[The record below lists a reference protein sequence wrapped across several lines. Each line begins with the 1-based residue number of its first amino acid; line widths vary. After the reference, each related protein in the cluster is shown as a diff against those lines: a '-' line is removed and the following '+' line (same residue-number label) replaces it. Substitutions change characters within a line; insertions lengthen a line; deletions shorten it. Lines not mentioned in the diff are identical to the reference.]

1 MEMTNSFTPFQRF
14 VRLLKRDKKEIR
26 NIYVYALFNGLIGLS
41 LPLGIQAIIN
51 LIQGG
56 RVSMAWAV
64 LVGFVVAGVALTGV
78 LNIMQLRISENLQQR
93 IFARAAMEFAFRIPR
108 LKMEELYRHYAPE
121 LVNRFFDIINIQK
134 GLSKLLIEFSSAALQ
149 VIFGLILLSLYH
161 PFFIVFGLV
170 LTILVLAIFM
180 LTAKSGL
187 RTALRE
193 SKHKYKVVH
202 RLEEIARTAVSFK
215 LSGNSDLPLKQ
226 TDLHVNDYL
235 EAREKHFGVLM
246 RQAAMMVGFKLIVAA
261 GLLIVGG
268 MLVMDQKMN
277 IGQFVAA
284 EIIVLLIMSSVEKLI
299 MSLDTIY
306 DVLTSLEKVG
316 QVTDLEVEKGGS
328 IDLTETLSGRGVS
341 IDLRDVR
348 FSYPDRSRAVL
359 DGINLSIRPGEK
371 LAVTGTNASGKSTL
385 LQLLA
390 GLYPPET
397 GHISFNGF
405 PRGNLAFESL
415 RTVMGDSLSQ
425 ELIFE
430 GTVIENVTMGRAGI
444 DFHAAL
450 RALEVVELTDYVQ
463 TLTLGYDT
471 ILEPQ
476 GKKLSASIMRRILL
490 ARGIAGNPSL
500 LLIEDDFEEM
510 DNGFRQR
517 FFDFI
522 TEKDESRTVVIV
534 SNDAYVAR
542 KCDRILVLDSGKI
555 KHEGPFEKVKNLNK
569 FRNTEHA

>member
-1 MEMTNSFTPFQRF
+1 
-14 VRLLKRDKKEIR
+14 
-26 NIYVYALFNGLIGLS
+26 
-41 LPLGIQAIIN
+41 
-51 LIQGG
+51 
-56 RVSMAWAV
+56 
-64 LVGFVVAGVALTGV
+64 LVAFVVAGVALTGV

-121 LVNRFFDIINIQK
+121 LVNRFFDILTVQK
-134 GLSKLLIEFSSAALQ
+134 GLSKLLIDFSSAALQ
-149 VIFGLILLSLYH
+149 VVFGLILLSLYH

-187 RTALRE
+187 RTSLRE
-193 SKHKYKVVH
+193 SKHKYKLVH

-215 LSGNSDLPLKQ
+215 LAGNSDLPLRQ
-226 TDLHVNDYL
+226 TDFHVNDYL
-235 EAREKHFGVLM
+235 QAREKHFGVLV
-246 RQAAMMVGFKLIVAA
+246 RQAGMMVGFKVIVAA

-268 MLVMDQKMN
+268 KLVMDQKMN

-299 MSLDTIY
+299 MSLETIY

-328 IDLTETLSGRGVS
+328 IDLTQTVAGQGIS
-341 IDLRDVR
+341 IALRDVR
-348 FSYPDRSRAVL
+348 FAYPDRPRIVL
-359 DGINLSIRPGEK
+359 DGMNLIIRGGEK
-371 LAVTGTNASGKSTL
+371 LMVTGTNASGKSTL

-390 GLYPPET
+390 GLYPPDT

-405 PRGNLAFESL
+405 PRGNLAFDSL
-415 RTVMGDSLSQ
+415 RSVMGDSLSQ

-444 DFHAAL
+444 DFHAAI
-450 RALEVVELTDYVQ
+450 RALEIVELTEYMQ
-463 TLTLGYDT
+463 SLPLGYDT
-471 ILEPQ
+471 QLQPQ

-490 ARGIAGNPSL
+490 ARCIAGNPSL

-510 DNGFRQR
+510 DSALRQR

-522 TEKDESRTVVIV
+522 TQKDERRTVVIV
-534 SNDAYVAR
+534 SNDAYLAGR
-542 KCDRILVLDSGKI
+542 CDRVLILDSGKI
-555 KHEGPFEKVKNLNK
+555 KHEGPYEKVKKLNN
-569 FRNTEHA
+569 FRNNGHA